1 MGNLHAVRQLIA
13 IAPKMAWQRDAGKQT
28 PLELAEHLL
37 ENQDEFEQL
46 SKERAKFGSRCATPE
61 ELEQVV
67 KALENVVAVS

>member
-1 MGNLHAVRQLIA
+1 
-13 IAPKMAWQRDAGKQT
+13 MAWQRDAGENT

-37 ENQDEFEQL
+37 EHPDKLEQL